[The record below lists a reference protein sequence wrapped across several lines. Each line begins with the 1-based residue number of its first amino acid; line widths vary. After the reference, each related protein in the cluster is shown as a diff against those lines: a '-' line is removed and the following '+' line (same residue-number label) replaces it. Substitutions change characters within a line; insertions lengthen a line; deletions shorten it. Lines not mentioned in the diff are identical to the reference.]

1 MCREEGKWNLHSLGL
16 ESIKK
21 EIKMKSTS
29 LPPKNF
35 TLGWANKFWQIRG
48 GKEALSE
55 LGRWA
60 GLRAGPGLEQMFD
73 GDQ

>member
-1 MCREEGKWNLHSLGL
+1 
-16 ESIKK
+16 
-21 EIKMKSTS
+21 MKSTS